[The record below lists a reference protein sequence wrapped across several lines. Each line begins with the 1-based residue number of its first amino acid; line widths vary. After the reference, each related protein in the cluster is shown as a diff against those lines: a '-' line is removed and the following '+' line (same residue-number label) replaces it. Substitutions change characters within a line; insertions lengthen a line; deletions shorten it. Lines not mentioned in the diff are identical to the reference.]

1 MLFFHAVLRII
12 PTFFNIPTPKAE
24 GGGDEQWGNHG
35 TLFCVVS
42 DSVLAFNDVDSVEY
56 FLTVIMVR
64 SLDLL
69 LDSDSLSGPFIL
81 SIQFLFYSLDNAIL
95 AVALVWFLE
104 SLEPSGWICGSIT
117 RWSLA
122 SFTNYRV

>member
-1 MLFFHAVLRII
+1 MPEAGGMLFFHAVLRII

-56 FLTVIMVR
+56 FLTVIM
-64 SLDLL
+64 
-69 LDSDSLSGPFIL
+69 
-81 SIQFLFYSLDNAIL
+81 
-95 AVALVWFLE
+95 
-104 SLEPSGWICGSIT
+104 GSIKGV
-117 RWSLA
+117 SLA
-122 SFTNYRV
+122 LTLDWTDSFCWIGDLMYNLWGDKVEHPGKIWK